1 MTGQNKDIQRLQHIV
16 DYCRKINAVFDAL
29 QGDYERF
36 ADSGNYQPRDLCCFY
51 ILQIGELSGGLSE
64 EFKKSHEEIP
74 WRSIRGMRNIVAH
87 RYGTIDLGTVWE
99 ALTDD
104 IPALEKQCRA
114 ILSAWQNTI

>member
-1 MTGQNKDIQRLQHIV
+1 MPGQNKDIQRLQHIV
-16 DYCRKINAVFDAL
+16 DYCRKINTVFDAL

-36 ADSGNYQPRDLCCFY
+36 ADNGNCQPRDLRCFY

-87 RYGTIDLGTVWE
+87 RYGTIDLGTV
-99 ALTDD
+99 
-104 IPALEKQCRA
+104 
-114 ILSAWQNTI
+114 